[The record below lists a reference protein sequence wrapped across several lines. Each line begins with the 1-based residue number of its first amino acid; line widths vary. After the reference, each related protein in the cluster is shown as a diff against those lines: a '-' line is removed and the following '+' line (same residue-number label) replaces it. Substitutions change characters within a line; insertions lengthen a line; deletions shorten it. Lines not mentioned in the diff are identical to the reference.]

1 MENRFASLTL
11 HPRARLL
18 QTAPLPPALILSEEV
33 LDFHRRIYGRIEEI
47 FHDLG
52 RIKAFSS
59 FTINSYTKI
68 RQRRLIDDVKIFSE
82 FLTNFLEK

>member
-1 MENRFASLTL
+1 MTIEQAGCRSFILETFISFISFILEPRRFWIST
-11 HPRARLL
+11 
-18 QTAPLPPALILSEEV
+18 EE
-33 LDFHRRIYGRIEEI
+33 FNERIEEI

-52 RIKAFSS
+52 RIKALSS

-82 FLTNFLEK
+82 F